1 MIGLLTKLWY
11 WLKASSVLSV
21 PANKH
26 NNNGKQMNFLGTG
39 VAGGGNASGWYPVK
53 DGASANGSAASGY
66 TTYTQT
72 LTAILKTLP
81 GRKATPGKVNAT
93 AYVLVKVQ

>member
-1 MIGLLTKLWY
+1 MVKPSIAELL
-11 WLKASSVLSV
+11 
-21 PANKH
+21 N
-26 NNNGKQMNFLGTG
+26 
-39 VAGGGNASGWYPVK
+39 
-53 DGASANGSAASGY
+53 ASGY